1 MWFFKVNI
9 RKYMILDSKKVRK
22 TFYIGA
28 KVISYLKKASTG
40 TVCYIKLAVAPL

>member
-1 MWFFKVNI
+1 MFFKVNI

-28 KVISYLKKASTG
+28 KVIPYLKKTASTG

>member
-1 MWFFKVNI
+1 MKKRIVLFFKVNI

-28 KVISYLKKASTG
+28 KVILYLKN
-40 TVCYIKLAVAPL
+40 KLVLALVVILK